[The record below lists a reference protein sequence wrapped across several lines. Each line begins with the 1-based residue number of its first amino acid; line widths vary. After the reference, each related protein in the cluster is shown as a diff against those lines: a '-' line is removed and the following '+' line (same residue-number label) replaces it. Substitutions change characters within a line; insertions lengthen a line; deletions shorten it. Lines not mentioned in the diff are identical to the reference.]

1 MPKIVFLFIPKPGPC
16 YELNTTCQWVAKD
29 PGPKP
34 GNCFELNADCKWIP
48 KDKPPKPDGCFEFD
62 EATCEWVEKEPPLN
76 PNPSYPCWEYDEA
89 TCNWIEKDPGPN
101 PGPCYAINGDCKW
114 VEMPKNCWEIIV
126 VKPAFTKDGSCTLGV
141 CSPKAISPDIHGAVP
156 ACSGVAGYKK
166 GHTVGWL
173 ILTYPVPN
181 IDAYAEAIPEL
192 IACVENEPLKYAVE
206 LLPLISRLKTAIK
219 LGRLALI
226 LRALDGA
233 ELASLFSAICEC
245 ISCDPCDYIKCV
257 EGPAGHKIV
266 QWIQEDKPKGE
277 ACP

>member
-1 MPKIVFLFIPKPGPC
+1 MHALRRARNNLGGNWQVKVPLARHGMFMPKIVFLFIPKPGPC

-114 VEMPKNCWEIIV
+114 VEMPKNCWEIISV
-126 VKPAFTKDGSCTLGV
+126 GTASKTECGACAFGCAHSVEMYPFDIAVKSCT
-141 CSPKAISPDIHGAVP
+141 
-156 ACSGVAGYKK
+156 GVADIGYIPYGQVVAKATPCERVHEIK
-166 GHTVGWL
+166 VG
-173 ILTYPVPN
+173 
-181 IDAYAEAIPEL
+181 
-192 IACVENEPLKYAVE
+192 
-206 LLPLISRLKTAIK
+206 
-219 LGRLALI
+219 
-226 LRALDGA
+226 
-233 ELASLFSAICEC
+233 
-245 ISCDPCDYIKCV
+245 
-257 EGPAGHKIV
+257 
-266 QWIQEDKPKGE
+266 
-277 ACP
+277 

>member
-1 MPKIVFLFIPKPGPC
+1 
-16 YELNTTCQWVAKD
+16 
-29 PGPKP
+29 
-34 GNCFELNADCKWIP
+34 
-48 KDKPPKPDGCFEFD
+48 
-62 EATCEWVEKEPPLN
+62 
-76 PNPSYPCWEYDEA
+76 
-89 TCNWIEKDPGPN
+89 
-101 PGPCYAINGDCKW
+101 
-114 VEMPKNCWEIIV
+114 MPKNCWEIIV

-206 LLPLISRLKTAIK
+206 FLPLISRLKTAIR